1 MPKTETVKILS
12 AIETLYPNKKK
23 AKNTQIEV
31 WHIILQQYDYNTA
44 MQAVLNYAKND
55 RREYGSFPTAG
66 NIIKEIEQ
74 VQATMLK
81 PVNEILLSLQYG
93 APYKDLST
101 IGKALIDEP
110 RYEAYKKMDAEL
122 LIKTLPAIKTGL
134 LAKQGLLEG

>member
-1 MPKTETVKILS
+1 MTKTETVQILA
-12 AIETLYPNKKK
+12 AIEAFYPNEKMDRH
-23 AKNTQIEV
+23 AQIEV

-93 APYKDLST
+93 TPYKDLST
-101 IGKALIDEP
+101 IGKVLIDEP
-110 RYEAYKKMDAEL
+110 RYEAYKKMNAEL
-122 LIKTLPAIKTGL
+122 LIQSLPAIKKSL